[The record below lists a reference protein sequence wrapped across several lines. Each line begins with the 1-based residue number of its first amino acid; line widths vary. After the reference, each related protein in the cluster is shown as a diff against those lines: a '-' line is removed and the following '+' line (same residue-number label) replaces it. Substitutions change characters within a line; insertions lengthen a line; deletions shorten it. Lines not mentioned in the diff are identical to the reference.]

1 MNDNFKNLNDTF
13 NIDGADVDLDED
25 LHEGDEDI
33 TVGEKK
39 DQKYKLRSH
48 EYLYVEYQQ
57 QVERLRTVAEEM
69 RQCCKVGA
77 PPRMFEVYAGM
88 EDKISGIL
96 DKIKQLEETETDYQV
111 TENKEAL
118 ARQQMELRQ
127 QNALRKLEKA
137 TNPTTLVQQNIQQN
151 YNMTSSELLNQT
163 LESMHGEANVIT
175 DEKDLPHFDLD

>member
-1 MNDNFKNLNDTF
+1 MDYKSFDTLNNTF
-13 NIDGADVDLDED
+13 NIDGSNVDLDED
-25 LHEGDEDI
+25 LHESDEEV
-33 TVGEKK
+33 TVEDKK

-96 DKIKQLEETETDYQV
+96 DKIKQLEETETDYQIV
-111 TENKEAL
+111 ETKETL
-118 ARQQMELRQ
+118 AKQKMELKQ
-127 QNALRKLEKA
+127 QNALRKLEKS
-137 TNPTTLVQQNIQQN
+137 NSPTTLVQQNIQQN
-151 YNMTSSELLNQT
+151 YMTSSELLNKT
-163 LESMHGEANVIT
+163 LELMNDKMNVIT
-175 DEKDLPHFDLD
+175 DEKDLPQFDLE